1 MEYKFLN
8 SANDYTIILSGDCF
22 ILFEHINEQNAK
34 IIFWCSFYAIS
45 DIQIIQ
51 SLKSATI
58 NFYDNKSNK
67 DFALKLL
74 IENTILFRDILI
86 TRMKA
91 LNIKISIKIIDSNSE
106 NKEKKRLT
114 LRDMSKMKLDDLEN
128 NINDMK
134 KLIDKGEIDE
144 YTINTF
150 STLCG
155 KAIEFLNTSDKQKD
169 VEKQKQYLKIME
181 DVYKME
187 KVDEFN
193 NNDEIVKENNEINN
207 NNDKNEN
214 KIEAD
219 FVQENKIEIENK
231 DKNEIIIDEFN
242 DKN

>member
-1 MEYKFLN
+1 
-8 SANDYTIILSGDCF
+8 
-22 ILFEHINEQNAK
+22 
-34 IIFWCSFYAIS
+34 
-45 DIQIIQ
+45 
-51 SLKSATI
+51 
-58 NFYDNKSNK
+58 
-67 DFALKLL
+67 
-74 IENTILFRDILI
+74 
-86 TRMKA
+86 MKA
-91 LNIKISIKIIDSNSE
+91 LNIKISVKIIDQNSE

-114 LRDMSKMKLDDLEN
+114 LRDISKMKLDDLEN
-128 NINDMK
+128 NINVMK

-193 NNDEIVKENNEINN
+193 NNDEIAKENNEINN

>member
-1 MEYKFLN
+1 M
-8 SANDYTIILSGDCF
+8 
-22 ILFEHINEQNAK
+22 
-34 IIFWCSFYAIS
+34 S

-91 LNIKISIKIIDSNSE
+91 LNIKISVKIIDSNSE

-114 LRDMSKMKLDDLEN
+114 LRDISKMKLDDLEN

-187 KVDEFN
+187 KMDEFN
-193 NNDEIVKENNEINN
+193 NNDEIAKENNEINN

-219 FVQENKIEIENK
+219 FVQDNKIEIENK

>member
-1 MEYKFLN
+1 
-8 SANDYTIILSGDCF
+8 
-22 ILFEHINEQNAK
+22 
-34 IIFWCSFYAIS
+34 
-45 DIQIIQ
+45 
-51 SLKSATI
+51 
-58 NFYDNKSNK
+58 
-67 DFALKLL
+67 
-74 IENTILFRDILI
+74 
-86 TRMKA
+86 MKA
-91 LNIKISIKIIDSNSE
+91 LNIKISVKIIDSNSE

-114 LRDMSKMKLDDLEN
+114 LRDISKMKLDDLEN

-155 KAIEFLNTSDKQKD
+155 KVIEFLNTSDKQKD

-193 NNDEIVKENNEINN
+193 NNDEIAKENNEINN

>member
-1 MEYKFLN
+1 M
-8 SANDYTIILSGDCF
+8 
-22 ILFEHINEQNAK
+22 EHINEQNAK
-34 IIFWCSFYAIS
+34 IIFWCSLYAIS

-91 LNIKISIKIIDSNSE
+91 LNIKISVKIIDSNSE

-193 NNDEIVKENNEINN
+193 NNDEIAKENNEINN